1 MKRKASCKEMQMEKK
16 TTGSENATLQR
27 WKERFSKAYTA
38 YQKELENI
46 EVRDAAWRG
55 EVEPIRYTQNEKNAV
70 QTPHVRNIIAEIIE
84 SEVDT
89 SIPMPKVTAKR
100 KEDERLAKIIE
111 DMLRDE
117 LDRMSFEIINDWAE
131 RIVPIQGS
139 CFYLI
144 EWDETQRGHST
155 VGENK
160 VTRLNPKQVIP
171 QAGIY
176 EMEDLEYI
184 FVLLPQTKEYIR
196 RRYGVTLR
204 EDDAEDK
211 PEIRTADG
219 ESGTA
224 DDLITQYIVY
234 YRRDG
239 DQIGMYSWVLD
250 TELVDDANY
259 QARHTPQY
267 QATTYGLQPPTLPQ
281 TGAVGATGYPYQ
293 SDMTPGMTPD
303 MGLGMMP
310 GMNTPVIPDYVP
322 DIFPVVMQR
331 NVTSFGHFLG
341 NSDVDLILHQQRTTN
356 RIEARIIEKLLT
368 GGSYTI
374 LPSDANV
381 RTDNDIGK
389 TITLDNPAKAQSIRS
404 VDLTDDITQE
414 LAYLSQIYEE
424 ARQIIGITDSFQG
437 RQDTT
442 ATSKV
447 AKEFAAKQTAG
458 RLESKRQMKQF
469 AYSKIFEILFKYK
482 LAYADEPRP
491 IRATDKNGD
500 TEYEEFNRLDFL
512 RQDDAGEYYWN
523 DDFLFSCDTASP
535 LASNREAMWQETRMN
550 LESGAFGDPSSL
562 ETLILF
568 WGKMEA
574 LHYPLAS
581 ETKQYLMDEKEKQEQ
596 LAAQQQQ
603 ALGADI
609 QSQIDEAAR
618 QAAMR
623 DAGMTDG
630 ANTANY
636 SPDTA
641 SQGLI

>member
-1 MKRKASCKEMQMEKK
+1 MEKK
-16 TTGSENATLQR
+16 TTGSENATLQM
-27 WKERFSKAYTA
+27 WKERFSKAYSA

-55 EVEPIRYTQNEKNAV
+55 EVKPIRYTQNEKNAV
-70 QTPHVRNIIAEIIE
+70 ETPHVRNIIAEIIE

-267 QATTYGLQPPTLPQ
+267 QAATLPQ
-281 TGAVGATGYPYQ
+281 TGTAGYHYQ
-293 SDMTPGMTPD
+293 PDMTSGMTPD
-303 MGLGMMP
+303 MQGMTMP
-310 GMNTPVIPDYVP
+310 GMSAPVIPDYVP

-389 TITLDNPAKAQSIRS
+389 TITTDNPAKAQGIRS

-424 ARQIIGITDSFQG
+424 ARQVIGITDSFQG

-500 TEYEEFNRLDFL
+500 TEYEEFNRLEFL
-512 RQDDAGEYYWN
+512 RRDDAGEYYWN

-581 ETKQYLMDEKEKQEQ
+581 ETKQYLMDEKAKQEQ
-596 LAAQQQQ
+596 LAAEQQQ

-609 QSQIDEAAR
+609 QSQIEEAAR

-630 ANTANY
+630 ADTANY
-636 SPDTA
+636 SPDTM

>member
-1 MKRKASCKEMQMEKK
+1 MENKEK
-16 TTGSENATLQR
+16 GSSENATLR
-27 WKERFSKAYTA
+27 MWKERFSKAYTA

-55 EVEPIRYTQNEKNAV
+55 EVKPIRYTQNEKNAV
-70 QTPHVRNIIAEIIE
+70 ETPHVRNIIAEIIE

-196 RRYGVTLR
+196 RRYGVTLS

-234 YRRDG
+234 YRKDG
-239 DQIGMYSWVLD
+239 NQIGMYSWVLD

-267 QATTYGLQPPTLPQ
+267 QAATYRLQPPTLPQ
-281 TGAVGATGYPYQ
+281 TGAAVATGYPYQ
-293 SDMTPGMTPD
+293 PDMTPGMTPD
-303 MGLGMMP
+303 MGFGMMP

-389 TITLDNPAKAQSIRS
+389 TITVDNPAKAQGIRS

-424 ARQIIGITDSFQG
+424 ARQVIGITDSFQG

-568 WGKMEA
+568 WGKLEA

-603 ALGADI
+603 ALGANI
-609 QSQIDEAAR
+609 QSQIEEAAR

-630 ANTANY
+630 ADTANY
-636 SPDTA
+636 SPDTM

>member
-1 MKRKASCKEMQMEKK
+1 MEKK
-16 TTGSENATLQR
+16 TTGSENATLQM

-267 QATTYGLQPPTLPQ
+267 QAATYRLQPPTLPQ
-281 TGAVGATGYPYQ
+281 TGAAGYHYQ
-293 SDMTPGMTPD
+293 PDMTPGMTPD
-303 MGLGMMP
+303 MQGVTMP
-310 GMNTPVIPDYVP
+310 GMSAPVIPDYVP

-331 NVTSFGHFLG
+331 NVTSFGQFLG

-389 TITLDNPAKAQSIRS
+389 TITTDNPAKAQGIRS

-424 ARQIIGITDSFQG
+424 ARQVIGITDSFQG

-500 TEYEEFNRLDFL
+500 TEYEEFNRLEFL
-512 RQDDAGEYYWN
+512 RRDDAGEYYWN

-581 ETKQYLMDEKEKQEQ
+581 ETKQYLMDEKAKQEQ
-596 LAAQQQQ
+596 LAAEQQQ

-609 QSQIDEAAR
+609 QSQIEEAAR

-630 ANTANY
+630 ADTANY
-636 SPDTA
+636 SPDTM

>member
-1 MKRKASCKEMQMEKK
+1 MEKK
-16 TTGSENATLQR
+16 TTGSENATLR
-27 WKERFSKAYTA
+27 MWKERFSKAYTA
-38 YQKELENI
+38 YQTELENI
-46 EVRDAAWRG
+46 ETRDAAWRG

-70 QTPHVRNIIAEIIE
+70 ETPHVRNIIAEIIE

-144 EWDETQRGHST
+144 EWDETQRSHTT

-250 TELVDDANY
+250 TELVDDENY

-267 QATTYGLQPPTLPQ
+267 QAATYGLQPPTLPQ
-281 TGAVGATGYPYQ
+281 TGAAGATGYPYQ
-293 SDMTPGMTPD
+293 PDMMTGMTPGMTPD
-303 MGLGMMP
+303 MQGLTMP
-310 GMNTPVIPDYVP
+310 GMDAPVIPDYVP

-389 TITLDNPAKAQSIRS
+389 TLTVDNPAKAQGIRS

-424 ARQIIGITDSFQG
+424 ARQVIGITDSFQG

-581 ETKQYLMDEKEKQEQ
+581 ETKQYLMDEKERQEQ
-596 LAAQQQQ
+596 LAAEQQQ

-623 DAGMTDG
+623 DAGMTDTG

-636 SPDTA
+636 SPDAA

>member
-1 MKRKASCKEMQMEKK
+1 MEAMEKK
-16 TTGSENATLQR
+16 TTGSENATLQM
-27 WKERFSKAYTA
+27 WKERFSKAYSA

-55 EVEPIRYTQNEKNAV
+55 EVKPIRYTQNEKNAV
-70 QTPHVRNIIAEIIE
+70 ETPHVRNIIAEIIE

-204 EDDAEDK
+204 DDDAEDK

-267 QATTYGLQPPTLPQ
+267 
-281 TGAVGATGYPYQ
+281 PYQ
-293 SDMTPGMTPD
+293 PDMTPGMTPD
-303 MGLGMMP
+303 MQGVTMP
-310 GMNTPVIPDYVP
+310 GMSAPVIPDYVP

-389 TITLDNPAKAQSIRS
+389 TITTDNPAKAQGIRS

-424 ARQIIGITDSFQG
+424 ARQVIGITDSFQG

-500 TEYEEFNRLDFL
+500 TEYEEFNRLEFL
-512 RQDDAGEYYWN
+512 RKDDAGEYYWN

-603 ALGADI
+603 ALDANI
-609 QSQIDEAAR
+609 QSQIEEAAR

-630 ANTANY
+630 ADTANY
-636 SPDTA
+636 SPDTM

>member
-1 MKRKASCKEMQMEKK
+1 MEAMEKK
-16 TTGSENATLQR
+16 TTGSENATLQM
-27 WKERFSKAYTA
+27 WKERFSKAYSA

-55 EVEPIRYTQNEKNAV
+55 EVKPIRYTQNEKNAV
-70 QTPHVRNIIAEIIE
+70 ETPHVRNIIAEIIE

-204 EDDAEDK
+204 DDDAEDK

-267 QATTYGLQPPTLPQ
+267 QAATYRLQPPTLPQ
-281 TGAVGATGYPYQ
+281 TGTAGYHYQ
-293 SDMTPGMTPD
+293 PDMTSGMTPD
-303 MGLGMMP
+303 MQGMTMP
-310 GMNTPVIPDYVP
+310 GMSAPVIPDYVP

-331 NVTSFGHFLG
+331 NVTSFGQFLG

-389 TITLDNPAKAQSIRS
+389 TITTDNPAKAQGIRS
-404 VDLTDDITQE
+404 VDLTDDIAQE

-424 ARQIIGITDSFQG
+424 ARQVIGITDSFQG

-500 TEYEEFNRLDFL
+500 TEYEEFNRLEFL
-512 RQDDAGEYYWN
+512 RKDDAGEYYWN

-535 LASNREAMWQETRMN
+535 LAANREAMWQETRMN

-581 ETKQYLMDEKEKQEQ
+581 ETKQYLMDEKAKQEQ
-596 LAAQQQQ
+596 LAAEQQQ

-609 QSQIDEAAR
+609 QSQIEEAAR

-630 ANTANY
+630 ADTANY

>member
-1 MKRKASCKEMQMEKK
+1 MENKEK
-16 TTGSENATLQR
+16 GSSENATLQM
-27 WKERFSKAYTA
+27 WKERFSKAYSA
-38 YQKELENI
+38 YQSELENI

-55 EVEPIRYTQNEKNAV
+55 KVEPIRYTQNEKNAV
-70 QTPHVRNIIAEIIE
+70 ETPHVRNIIAEIIE

-267 QATTYGLQPPTLPQ
+267 QAATYRLQPPTLPQ
-281 TGAVGATGYPYQ
+281 TGTAGYHYQ
-293 SDMTPGMTPD
+293 PDMTSGMTPD
-303 MGLGMMP
+303 MQGMTMP
-310 GMNTPVIPDYVP
+310 GMSAPVIPDYVP

-331 NVTSFGHFLG
+331 NVTSFGNFLG

-389 TITLDNPAKAQSIRS
+389 TITTDNPAKAQGIRS
-404 VDLTDDITQE
+404 VDLTDDIAQE

-424 ARQIIGITDSFQG
+424 ARQVIGITDSFQG

-500 TEYEEFNRLDFL
+500 TEYEEFNRLEFL
-512 RQDDAGEYYWN
+512 RKDDAGEYYWN

-535 LASNREAMWQETRMN
+535 LAANREAMWQETRMN

-581 ETKQYLMDEKEKQEQ
+581 ETKQYLIDEKAKQEQ
-596 LAAQQQQ
+596 LAAEQQQ

-609 QSQIDEAAR
+609 QSQIEEAAR

-630 ANTANY
+630 ADTANY

>member
-1 MKRKASCKEMQMEKK
+1 MEKK
-16 TTGSENATLQR
+16 TTGSENATLQM
-27 WKERFSKAYTA
+27 WKERFSKAYSA
-38 YQKELENI
+38 YQSELENI
-46 EVRDAAWRG
+46 EVRDAAWKG
-55 EVEPIRYTQNEKNAV
+55 KVEPIRYTQNEKNAV
-70 QTPHVRNIIAEIIE
+70 ETPHVRNIIAEIIE

-234 YRRDG
+234 YRKDG

-267 QATTYGLQPPTLPQ
+267 QAATYRLQPPTLPQ
-281 TGAVGATGYPYQ
+281 TGTAGYHYQ
-293 SDMTPGMTPD
+293 PDMTSGMTPD
-303 MGLGMMP
+303 MQGMTMP
-310 GMNTPVIPDYVP
+310 GMSAPVIPDYVP

-389 TITLDNPAKAQSIRS
+389 TITTDNPAKAQGIRS

-424 ARQIIGITDSFQG
+424 ARQVIGITDSFQG

-500 TEYEEFNRLDFL
+500 TEYEEFNRLEFL
-512 RQDDAGEYYWN
+512 RRDDAGEYYWN

-581 ETKQYLMDEKEKQEQ
+581 ETKQYLMDEKAKQEQ
-596 LAAQQQQ
+596 LAAEQQQ

-609 QSQIDEAAR
+609 QSQIEEAAR

-630 ANTANY
+630 ADTANY
-636 SPDTA
+636 SPDTM

>member
-1 MKRKASCKEMQMEKK
+1 MEAMEKK
-16 TTGSENATLQR
+16 TTGSENATLQM
-27 WKERFSKAYTA
+27 WKERFSKAYSA

-55 EVEPIRYTQNEKNAV
+55 EVKPIRYTQNEKNAV
-70 QTPHVRNIIAEIIE
+70 ETPHVRNIIAEIIE

-204 EDDAEDK
+204 EDDVEDK

-267 QATTYGLQPPTLPQ
+267 QAATYRLQPPTLPQ
-281 TGAVGATGYPYQ
+281 TGTAGYHYQ
-293 SDMTPGMTPD
+293 PDMTPGMTPD
-303 MGLGMMP
+303 MQGVTMP
-310 GMNTPVIPDYVP
+310 GMSAPVIPDYVP

-389 TITLDNPAKAQSIRS
+389 TITTDNPAKAQGIRS

-424 ARQIIGITDSFQG
+424 ARQVIGITDSFQG

-500 TEYEEFNRLDFL
+500 AEYEEFNRLEFL
-512 RQDDAGEYYWN
+512 RKDDAGEYYWN

-581 ETKQYLMDEKEKQEQ
+581 ETKQYLMDEKAKQEQ
-596 LAAQQQQ
+596 LAAEQQQ

-609 QSQIDEAAR
+609 QSQIEEAAR

-630 ANTANY
+630 ADTANY